1 MRRTRL
7 ERGPRRPPVMKVP
20 TRSRKLHTEEIT
32 MSLPTL
38 AVRRPITTVMAL
50 VCVVII
56 GSIALS
62 RMRLAFLPEID
73 APFIGVQIPYVN
85 SNPWQIEKEITKPV
99 EEALSTLSGIKKLH
113 SSSNADSAEVF
124 MEFDWGQD
132 LDIIRMQVSEKVDQ
146 IKPSLPAGIGQVLI
160 FSFNTNDIPVIQAR
174 IAAEGV
180 DLSNN
185 YDLIEARILNRL
197 RRVPGVARVDLNGV
211 APREIYIDLV
221 MDKIKQHNVDVG
233 GLIRQMQGASS
244 NMVLG
249 RVNDRGMRYTV
260 RALGNVK
267 SVKEFQNLPINDRG
281 LRLIDVADVRYEE
294 PPIEFGRHLD
304 GKYAVAV
311 EVFKESTANT
321 VEVVHAA
328 TKVINEDIASDPLL
342 QGIKLFTWEDQAA
355 EITNGVNGLTQS
367 GAIGGLMA
375 IIILYFF
382 LRRLQSTSIVAL
394 SIPFSIIA
402 AIGVMYFMGKTLNI
416 LSMMGLML
424 GVGMLVDNAIVVL
437 ESIDRR
443 QRTESDPKK
452 AALEGAASVAM
463 AVTASTLTSLI
474 VFLPLIVGGKSGLT
488 VWLGEV
494 GIAISLALLCSLIS
508 SLTMI
513 PLMSA
518 HFLKHKEPKRNHII
532 QWLEER
538 YVRILAWT
546 LHHRVKTFFVII
558 GVAALTAVPF
568 VTKLVKTGMFSANT
582 NERIR
587 LNYEFKDFSYKSKSE
602 EAVNIVEAYLNSRK
616 ADFMVDSLYSFYT
629 DNEAATIITLTN
641 QGLSDDE
648 LAELRKKIRKDLPEL
663 AGVKVFFREESEEGG
678 NTRSFA
684 VKFFGQ
690 DSTVLQGLAEEA
702 ERRLD
707 IIDGIEDINTGL
719 ARGRQE
725 YQVRI
730 DRAKAM
736 RLGLTA
742 QDISDIFSFTLG
754 GMRLRR
760 FNAGDHEVET
770 WLALRIEDRE
780 NLEDLKKL
788 QIRTQTGKDLLL
800 GDIADFEMIRRAQS
814 IRRENRKVRVAVRA
828 TYEGKDWDKVQ
839 KQITGLMDA
848 FEMPAGYSWSWDD
861 RIIEQQSQGKEMGI
875 NMLLALA
882 LVYIVMA
889 SLFESLAQPFA
900 ILFSIPFALPGTV
913 WFLAATRTPFNLMAQ
928 IGLLILMGIVVNNGI
943 VLLDH
948 MNQLRKAGM
957 GREEAVLQ
965 AGRDRLR
972 AILMTASTTI
982 IGLLP
987 LAIGGSTVGG
997 LFYYPLARTVM
1008 GGLLSSTFL
1017 TLLILPYIDMGV
1029 EAAGRWFGRVWRSS
1043 SPEKTPAAEPVAV
1056 T

>member
-1 MRRTRL
+1 
-7 ERGPRRPPVMKVP
+7 
-20 TRSRKLHTEEIT
+20 
-32 MSLPTL
+32 MSLPSL
-38 AVRRPITTVMAL
+38 AVRRPITTIMAL
-50 VCVVII
+50 LCVVII
-56 GSIALS
+56 GGISLS
-62 RMRLAFLPEID
+62 RMRLAFLPEVD

-85 SNPWQIEKEITKPV
+85 SNPWQIEKDITKPV

-113 SSSNADSAEVF
+113 STSNADSAEVF
-124 MEFDWGQD
+124 MQFDWGQD
-132 LDIIRMQVSEKVDQ
+132 LDIIRMQVSEKIDQ
-146 IKPSLPAGIGQVLI
+146 IKPTLPAGIGQVLI

-180 DLSNN
+180 DLAGN
-185 YDLIEARILNRL
+185 YELIEARILNRL

-221 MDKIKQHNVDVG
+221 LDKIKQHNVNVG
-233 GLIRQMQGASS
+233 DLITRMQGASS

-249 RVNDRGMRYTV
+249 QVNDRGMRYTV
-260 RALGNVK
+260 RALGSFK
-267 SVKEFQNLPINDRG
+267 SVEEFENMPVNERG
-281 LRLIDVADVRYEE
+281 LRLIDIADVKYEE
-294 PPIEFGRHLD
+294 PPLEFGRHLD
-304 GKYAVAV
+304 GKYAVAL
-311 EVFKESTANT
+311 EIFKESTANT

-328 TKVINEDIASDPLL
+328 MDVINNDIASDPLL
-342 QGIKLFTWEDQAA
+342 KGIKLFTWEDQAA
-355 EITNGVNGLTQS
+355 EITGGVNGLTQA
-367 GAIGGLMA
+367 GAMGGLLA
-375 IIILYFF
+375 ILILYFF

-394 SIPFSIIA
+394 SIPFSVIA

-437 ESIDRR
+437 EAIDRR
-443 QRTESDPKK
+443 QRTEPDPKK
-452 AALEGAASVAM
+452 AALEGAGSVSM
-463 AVTASTLTSLI
+463 AVVASTLTSLI

-494 GIAISLALLCSLIS
+494 GVAISLALLCSLVS
-508 SLTMI
+508 SLTLI

-518 HFLKHKEPKRNHII
+518 HFLKHKEPKPNRLIS
-532 QWLEER
+532 WLEVR
-538 YVRILAWT
+538 YVRMLSWT
-546 LHHRVKTFFVII
+546 LAHKVKTFLILI
-558 GVAALTAVPF
+558 GVLALTAVPF
-568 VTKLVKTGMFSANT
+568 VTNLVKMGMFSANK

-587 LNYEFKDFSYKSKSE
+587 LNYEFKDFTYKSRTE
-602 EAVNIVEAYLNSRK
+602 QAVNQIEAFLNSRK
-616 ADFMVDSLYSFYT
+616 EDFKVASLYSFYT
-629 DNEAATIITLTN
+629 DNEAATTISLTET
-641 QGLSDDE
+641 GMSDDD
-648 LAELRKKIRKDLPEL
+648 LAALRKKIREDLPEI
-663 AGVKVFFREESEEGG
+663 AGVRVFFREESEEGG

-707 IIDGIEDINTGL
+707 SIEGIEDINTGL

-730 DRAKAM
+730 DRAKAL

-754 GMRLRR
+754 GMRLQR

-770 WLALRIEDRE
+770 WLALRIEDRT
-780 NLEDLKKL
+780 NLDDLKKL
-788 QIRTQTGKDLLL
+788 QIRTQSGQDLLL
-800 GDIADFEMIRRAQS
+800 GDVAEFEMIRRAQS
-814 IRRENRKVRVAVRA
+814 IRRENRKVRVAVWA
-828 TYEGKDWDKVQ
+828 TYEGEKWEDVRKE
-839 KQITGLMDA
+839 ITGLMDA
-848 FEMPAGYSWSWDD
+848 FEMPPGYSWSWDD
-861 RIIEQQSQGKEMGI
+861 RILEQETQGREMLI
-875 NMLLALA
+875 NLLLALA

-900 ILFSIPFALPGTV
+900 ILFSIFFALPGTV

-948 MNQLRKAGM
+948 MNHLRKSGLS
-957 GREEAVLQ
+957 REEAVLQ

-972 AILMTASTTI
+972 AILMTASTTV

-987 LAIGGSTVGG
+987 LAIGGSSVSG
-997 LFYYPLARTVM
+997 LFYFPLARTVM

-1017 TLLILPYIDMGV
+1017 TLLVLPYIDLLV
-1029 EAAGRWFGRVWRSS
+1029 ENAANWFRRLWRSS
-1043 SPEKTPAAEPVAV
+1043 EPAQSAPDAAPVPAS
-1056 T
+1056 

>member
-1 MRRTRL
+1 
-7 ERGPRRPPVMKVP
+7 
-20 TRSRKLHTEEIT
+20 
-32 MSLPTL
+32 MSLPNL
-38 AVRRPITTVMAL
+38 AVRRPITTIMAL
-50 VCVVII
+50 LCVMII
-56 GSIALS
+56 AGIALT
-62 RMRLAFLPEID
+62 RMRLAFLPEVD
-73 APFIGVQIPYVN
+73 APFIGVQIPYPN
-85 SNPWQIEKEITKPV
+85 SNPWQVEKEIVKPV

-113 SSSNADSAEVF
+113 ANANADSAEVF
-124 MEFDWGQD
+124 MQFDWGQD
-132 LDIIRMQVSEKVDQ
+132 LDIIRMQVSEKMDQ
-146 IKPSLPAGIGQVLI
+146 IKPALPAGIGQILI
-160 FSFNTNDIPVIQAR
+160 FSFNTNDIPIIEAR

-180 DLSNN
+180 DLSKN

-211 APREIYIDLV
+211 APREINIDLILDTV
-221 MDKIKQHNVDVG
+221 KQHNVDIG
-233 GLIRQMQGASS
+233 GLIQRLQGASS

-249 RVNDRGMRYTV
+249 QVNDRGMRYTV
-260 RALGNVK
+260 RALGNFT
-267 SVKEFQNLPINDRG
+267 SVEDFENMPVNDRG
-281 LRLIDVADVRYEE
+281 LRLKDIAEIRYEE

-311 EVFKESTANT
+311 NVFKESTANT
-321 VEVVHAA
+321 VEVVRAA
-328 TKVINEDIASDPLL
+328 MKVINEDIAADPLL

-355 EITNGVNGLTQS
+355 QITNGVNGLTQS
-367 GAIGGLMA
+367 GAMGGLLA
-375 IIILYFF
+375 IVILYFF
-382 LRRLQSTSIVAL
+382 LRRLDSTSIVAL
-394 SIPFSIIA
+394 SIPFSVLA

-443 QRTESDPKK
+443 QRDESDPKK
-452 AALEGAASVAM
+452 AALEGAGAVAM

-474 VFLPLIVGGKSGLT
+474 VFLPLIVGGKSPLT
-488 VWLGEV
+488 IWLGEM
-494 GIAISLALLCSLIS
+494 GIAISLALICSLVS
-508 SLTMI
+508 SLTLI
-513 PLMSA
+513 PLVSA
-518 HFLKHKEPKRNHII
+518 HFLKHKEPKPNRLIE
-532 QWLEER
+532 WLEAR
-538 YVRILAWT
+538 YVRMLAWT
-546 LHHRVKTFFVII
+546 LDHKVKTFFII
-558 GVAALTAVPF
+558 LAVAALTAVPF
-568 VTKLVKTGMFSANT
+568 ATKLVKAAMFSAAR

-587 LNYEFKDFSYKSKSE
+587 LQYEFKDFSYKSASE
-602 EAVNIVEAYLNSRK
+602 KIVTQVETFL
-616 ADFMVDSLYSFYT
+616 DSKKEEFGIAGLYSYYT
-629 DNEAATIITLTN
+629 DNDAATTITLVRKDM
-641 QGLSDDE
+641 SDDE
-648 LAELRKKIRKDLPEL
+648 ISELRKKIRKDLPEI
-663 AGVKVFFREESEEGG
+663 AGVRLFFDEDSEEGG

-707 IIDGIEDINTGL
+707 TIEGIEDINTGL

-725 YQVRI
+725 FQVRI
-730 DRAKAM
+730 DREKAL

-770 WLALRIEDRE
+770 WLALRMEDRTS
-780 NLEDLKKL
+780 LDDLQKL
-788 QIRTQTGKDLLL
+788 QIRTRTGKDLLL
-800 GDIADFEMIRRAQS
+800 GDIASFELVKRAES

-828 TYEGKDWDKVQ
+828 NYEGKDWEKVR
-839 KQITGLMDA
+839 KEITAQMDA
-848 FEMPAGYSWSWDD
+848 FSLPPGYSWSWDD
-861 RIIEQQSQGKEMGI
+861 RIIEQDSQGKEMMI
-875 NMLLALA
+875 NLLLALA

-948 MNQLRKAGM
+948 MNQLRKEGL
-957 GREEAVLQ
+957 GQREAILQ

-987 LAIGGSTVGG
+987 LAVGGSTVGG
-997 LFYYPLARTVM
+997 LFYFPLARTVM

-1017 TLLILPYIDMGV
+1017 TLLILPYIDVLV
-1029 EAAGRWFGRVWRSS
+1029 ENAANWFRRLWRSTA
-1043 SPEKTPAAEPVAV
+1043 PGATAEAPAAAAAPIA
-1056 T
+1056 